1 MAELA
6 VLLALAGCAVRPT
19 PDPRNPGMVRN
30 GPALFRVCIVEGEGT
45 HLAVGD
51 LVELATS
58 RSGRLRVRHLPGD
71 GNQMEPWNGGDS
83 ARVRSAVLVERID
96 SDRQTARRFVPVG
109 RFDVAVHGQSGRFDF
124 LASRV
129 TEAMQ
134 NDRYPSCNVDVGDD
148 ELVIRGVEH
157 EGRRHDGIAHLLLE
171 TSLSP

>member
-1 MAELA
+1 MAGLA
-6 VLLALAGCAVRPT
+6 ALLALASCAVRPT

-30 GPALFRVCIVEGEGT
+30 GPALYRVCLVEGEGT

-58 RSGRLRVRHLPGD
+58 RLGRLRVRHIPGD

-96 SDRQTARRFVPVG
+96 ADQQTARQFIPVG
-109 RFDVAVHGQSGRFDF
+109 RFDVVVHGQSGRFDF
-124 LASRV
+124 LTSRV
-129 TEAMQ
+129 TEAMR
-134 NDRYPSCNVDVGDD
+134 NDSYPSCNVDVGDN

-157 EGRRHDGIAHLLLE
+157 ESRRHDGIGHLVLE
-171 TSLSP
+171 LDP